1 MCLAIPMKVVKVNL
15 AKNAAMVDIG
25 GTQQWIR
32 LDIVN
37 EEPKIGDYVIVHA
50 GFALYRLDEKEAQET
65 LSLFEEMLRHE
76 ASLY

>member
-1 MCLAIPMKVVKVNL
+1 MCLAIPMKVVKLNL

-65 LSLFEEMLRHE
+65 LSLFEEMLRYE

>member
-65 LSLFEEMLRHE
+65 LSLFEEMLRYE

>member
-1 MCLAIPMKVVKVNL
+1 MKVVKLNL

-65 LSLFEEMLRHE
+65 LSLFEEMLRYE